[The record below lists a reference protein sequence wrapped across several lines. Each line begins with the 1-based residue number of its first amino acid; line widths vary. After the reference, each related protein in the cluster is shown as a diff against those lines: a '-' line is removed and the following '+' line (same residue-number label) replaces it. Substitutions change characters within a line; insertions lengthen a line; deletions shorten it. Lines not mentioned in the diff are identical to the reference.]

1 MRIDKDNIKIILILL
16 ILGLGIGY
24 SYLNTELNINGT
36 ANINSANWN
45 VYWNNV
51 QVKNGSVSAS
61 TPSISN
67 KTTVSFDVTL
77 AEPGDYYE
85 FTVDAVNAGTL
96 DAMID
101 TMDSKL
107 NGVTIEELPAY
118 LDYGVTYEDDT
129 TIDVDQLLLHDSTET
144 YKVRIAY
151 ADYIEA
157 SDLPDTNQS
166 LSLQFSV
173 TYKQADDNAQ
183 PVDHGTT
190 VYTVSSTS
198 SYIGHEM
205 PSDIT
210 QYSSA
215 SDAMAAFENRPFYLK
230 HVIRNGLIDE
240 SYVEFV
246 VTQDMANANTG
257 MTPGTYTLRGIDG
270 MSVMYDENA
279 ESTNYCK
286 AEYYNEGYCINP
298 YYESNKGTL
307 LQAFG
312 SSNCASKKN
321 DEEYYEEFEC
331 SVSDLKVGVNTFG
344 NLNVLADSKNCGIS
358 DEGMSMCNDVI
369 DPDGPTN

>member
-24 SYLNTELNINGT
+24 SYLNTDLAINGT

-51 QVKNGSVSAS
+51 QVTDGSVEAT
-61 TPSISN
+61 TPTISN
-67 KTTVSFDVTL
+67 QTTVNFNVTL

-118 LDYGVTYEDDT
+118 LDYGVTYADDT
-129 TIDVDQLLLHDSTET
+129 TIDVDQVLLHDSTET
-144 YKVRIAY
+144 YKVRISY
-151 ADYIEA
+151 ADYIDA
-157 SDLPDTNQS
+157 SDLPSTNQS
-166 LSLQFSV
+166 LSLEFSV
-173 TYKQADDNAQ
+173 TYKQADENAQ
-183 PVDHGTT
+183 AVDHGTT

-198 SYIGHEM
+198 SYIGQEI

-215 SDAMAAFENRPFYLK
+215 AEAMAAFSNKPSYLK
-230 HVIRNGLIDE
+230 HIIRNGVIDE

-246 VTQDMANANTG
+246 VTQAMANANSG
-257 MTPGTYTLRGIDG
+257 MTAGTYSLRGIDG
-270 MSVMYDENA
+270 ISLMYDENSN
-279 ESTNYCK
+279 STNYCK
-286 AEYYNEGYCINP
+286 AEYYTEGYCKGP
-298 YYESNKGTL
+298 YYESNKETL

-312 SSNCASKKN
+312 RENC
-321 DEEYYEEFEC
+321 EFGSYGSDNKYLDC
-331 SVSDLKVGVNTFG
+331 SVSGIHAEARSMGDVSVGGSDSYCMVYNSGKSECDFG
-344 NLNVLADSKNCGIS
+344 GTS
-358 DEGMSMCNDVI
+358 
-369 DPDGPTN
+369 

>member
-24 SYLNTELNINGT
+24 SYLNTDLAINGT

-51 QVKNGSVSAS
+51 QVTDGSVEAA
-61 TPSISN
+61 TPTISN
-67 KTTVSFDVTL
+67 KTTVNFNVTL

-118 LDYGVTYEDDT
+118 LDYGVTYADDT
-129 TIDVDQLLLHDSTET
+129 TIDVDQVLLHDSTET
-144 YKVRIAY
+144 YKIRIAY

-157 SDLPDTNQS
+157 TDLPDTNQS
-166 LSLQFSV
+166 LSLEFSV

-198 SYIGHEM
+198 SYIGQAI
-205 PSDIT
+205 PNDIT

-215 SDAMAAFENRPFYLK
+215 SEAMAAFSNNPFYLK
-230 HVIRNGLIDE
+230 HIIRNGVIDE

-246 VTQDMANANTG
+246 VTQAMANANSG
-257 MTPGTYTLRGIDG
+257 MTAGTYALRGLNT
-270 MSVMYDENA
+270 YDENSS
-279 ESTNYCK
+279 STNHCK
-286 AEYYNEGYCINP
+286 AEYYNGGYCINP
-298 YYESNKGTL
+298 YYESNKATL

-312 SSNCASKKN
+312 SANCSS
-321 DEEYYEEFEC
+321 EYDGGYYKSLTC
-331 SVSDLKVGVNTFG
+331 SVSGLDAGAYSIGSVYASNASWYCHGVY
-344 NLNVLADSKNCGIS
+344 
-358 DEGMSMCNDVI
+358 
-369 DPDGPTN
+369 DGGASRCDHPE

>member
-1 MRIDKDNIKIILILL
+1 MKIDKDNIKIILILL
-16 ILGLGIGY
+16 VVALGIGY
-24 SYLNTELNINGT
+24 SYLNTNLNINGT

-51 QVKNGSVSAS
+51 QVKSGSVDAT
-61 TPSISN
+61 TPAIDTD
-67 KTTVSFDVTL
+67 KTTVTFNVTL
-77 AEPGDYYE
+77 TKPGDYYE

-118 LDYGVTYEDDT
+118 LDYGVTYADDT

-157 SDLPDTNQS
+157 SDLPSTNQS
-166 LSLQFSV
+166 LSLELSV

-183 PVDHGTT
+183 PVNHGTI
-190 VYTVSSTS
+190 VYTVSSTN
-198 SYIGHEM
+198 SYIGEAIQN
-205 PSDIT
+205 DIT

-215 SDAMAAFENRPFYLK
+215 SEAMAAFSNNPFYLK
-230 HVIRNGLIDE
+230 HVIRNGVIDE

-246 VTQDMANANTG
+246 VTSAMANANSG
-257 MTPGTYTLRGIDG
+257 MTAGTYALRGFDT
-270 MSVMYDENA
+270 YDEANDDCIS
-279 ESTNYCK
+279 EYFDSTNNICLS
-286 AEYYNEGYCINP
+286 P
-298 YYESNKGTL
+298 YYESNKETL

-312 SSNCASKKN
+312 SNNCDSEH
-321 DEEYYEEFEC
+321 D
-331 SVSDLKVGVNTFG
+331 GVNYKSFSCIVSG
-344 NLNVLADSKNCGIS
+344 LYANAFSYGRVIAGGGDWGCVVDDDGIS
-358 DEGMSMCNDVI
+358 CHYSGGGVQD
-369 DPDGPTN
+369 